1 MSSGF
6 VSGGTADAPTERSDE
21 WLAAQQEIE
30 ANRRRK
36 AIEARQQDGKSLFE
50 ILEANK
56 GTHLG
61 GALNKPAAKQDA
73 FEEAN
78 KLKNQFRSL
87 DEDEIEFLD
96 SVLESTRAEEDRVRK
111 ETAEGL
117 ELFRK
122 QQEDADKKARAADDD
137 GAQTQDGSPVR
148 GDEWGTTG
156 RKRKRTKDKEVLKGV
171 KVRRASSSAEQASS
185 STPAKDLSTKPAK
198 DDSDSIAT
206 STKPPASKDSAKISD
221 PKPAKV
227 APEPVA
233 AKKPPPPPS
242 NKGLGL
248 VDYGSDEDSD

>member
-30 ANRRRK
+30 ANRQRK

-56 GTHLG
+56 
-61 GALNKPAAKQDA
+61 AAKQDA

-122 QQEDADKKARAADDD
+122 QQEDADKKARAADND

-185 STPAKDLSTKPAK
+185 STSTKDLSTKPAK

-206 STKPPASKDSAKISD
+206 STKPSTSKDSAKTLD

-227 APEPVA
+227 APKPVA
-233 AKKPPPPPS
+233 VKKPSPPPF